1 MVIAVLRRFQRDGGE
16 QVKPREKQREQGSRE
31 RHTAKE
37 RNRYDVDEY
46 LNEKVSLVNIKRVV
60 GYIAK
65 AQGHLKFALLLSVA
79 GNLVSLSGPLFIKH
93 ALDVAVP
100 NKDIRL
106 LLLMAACL
114 AASIVISIALGTVRN
129 VLVARAGAGII
140 HDIRYDLFSHL
151 QKLGFSFYDSR
162 PHGKIFVRV
171 VPYVNSVSDAL
182 SNGIVNLII
191 DVLNIVF
198 IIFFMF
204 RVSPR
209 LAVVAVLGLPLFVIF
224 IWIIKPA
231 QRRAWQRVSN
241 KSANLNAYVQESI
254 DGVKVT
260 QAFDRQ
266 KWNSGILDRLA
277 AARNREWMK
286 AIYISNTVWFSS
298 ETIGHLVFSFLYI
311 AGAFWMYPMAT
322 FGMLLAMGS
331 YQGRFWQP
339 IVNLANIYN
348 TFITA
353 MAYLDRI
360 FDTIAEPVTIQDAPD
375 AAEFPFVRGHVEFK
389 NVSFSYDGKRAVL
402 KDVSFD
408 GHPGESIAI
417 VGPTGAGKTTIVN
430 LLSRFY
436 NIVEG
441 QILID
446 GQDIMKVTLNS
457 LRSQMGIMLQ
467 DSFLF
472 TGTIA
477 DNIRYGKLDAT
488 DEEIRAAAKVIGA
501 DAFIEKLPNG
511 YDTRI
516 TERGGGI
523 SQGERQL
530 LAFTRTLI
538 SEPRIL
544 ILDEATSSIDT
555 GTEQLVQ
562 AGIRTLM
569 KGRTSFIIAHRLSTI
584 RDCTRIMVIDNGS
597 IMEIGTHDELMA
609 MKGLYHQMT
618 MAQNEE

>member
-1 MVIAVLRRFQRDGGE
+1 MARKKQLE
-16 QVKPREKQREQGSRE
+16 QQ
-31 RHTAKE
+31 TAKG
-37 RNRYDVDEY
+37 RNRYDIDEY
-46 LNEKVSLVNIKRVV
+46 LDEKVSLFNIKRCL

-65 AQGHLKFALLLSVA
+65 AQGHLKLALLLSIFE
-79 GNLVSLSGPLFIKH
+79 NLVSLSGPLFIKH

-106 LLLMAACL
+106 LLIMAGCL
-114 AASIVISIALGTVRN
+114 AAAIVISVGLGTIRS

-182 SNGIVNLII
+182 SNGIINFVIE
-191 DVLNIVF
+191 VLNIVF

-204 RVSPR
+204 RVSPQ
-209 LAVVAVLGLPLFVIF
+209 LATVAVLGLPLFMIF
-224 IWIIKPA
+224 IWSIKPA

-241 KSANLNAYVQESI
+241 KNSNLNAYVQESI

-266 KWNSGILDRLA
+266 EHNLGIMNRLA
-277 AARNREWMK
+277 NDRNFEWMR

-298 ETIGHLVFSFLYI
+298 ETIGQLVFSFLYI
-311 AGAFWMYPMAT
+311 TGAYWMYPMAT
-322 FGMLLAMGS
+322 FGMLLVMGN
-331 YQGRFWQP
+331 YLWRFWQP
-339 IVNLANIYN
+339 IINLANIYN
-348 TFITA
+348 TFITS
-353 MAYLDRI
+353 MSYLDRI
-360 FDTIAEPVTIQDAPD
+360 FDTIAEPVTIKDAPN
-375 AAEFPFVRGHVEFK
+375 ASEFPFVRGHVEFK
-389 NVSFSYDGKRAVL
+389 NVSFSYDGKHKVL
-402 KDVSFD
+402 NNVSFD

-436 NIVEG
+436 NIEEG
-441 QILID
+441 RVLVD
-446 GQDIMKVTLNS
+446 GQDIMYMTLPS

-488 DEEIRAAAKVIGA
+488 DEEIHSAAESIGA
-501 DAFIEKLPNG
+501 HNFIEKLPQG
-511 YDTRI
+511 YNTPI

-538 SEPRIL
+538 SNPRIL

-555 GTEQLVQ
+555 GTELLVQ
-562 AGIRTLM
+562 EGIQTLM

-584 RDCTRIMVIDNGS
+584 RNCTRIMFISDGQIV
-597 IMEIGTHDELMA
+597 ETGTHEDLMA
-609 MKGLYHQMT
+609 LKGRYYELCQ
-618 MAQNEE
+618 AQYS

>member
-1 MVIAVLRRFQRDGGE
+1 MAKKI
-16 QVKPREKQREQGSRE
+16 REQK
-31 RHTAKE
+31 TARN

-46 LNEKVSLVNIKRVV
+46 LDEKVSLFNIRRCLR
-60 GYIAK
+60 YLMQARIPLSA
-65 AQGHLKFALLLSVA
+65 ALGLSVL
-79 GNLVSLSGPLFIKH
+79 GNLSSLTGPLFIQR

-100 NKDIRL
+100 EKDVGL
-106 LLLMAACL
+106 LLKMAL
-114 AASIVISIALGTVRN
+114 FLSISIVIAIALGAVRN

-140 HDIRYDLFSHL
+140 HNIRFDLFTHL
-151 QKLGFSFYDSR
+151 QKLPFSFYDSR

-182 SNGIVNLII
+182 SNGIINFVIE
-191 DVLNIVF
+191 VLNIVF

-209 LAVVAVLGLPLFVIF
+209 LATVTILGLPVLAVF
-224 IWIIKPA
+224 IWTIKPR

-241 KSANLNAYVQESI
+241 KNSNLNAYIQESI
-254 DGVKVT
+254 DGVRVT

-266 KWNSGILDRLA
+266 KRNIGIMDDLTDQ
-277 AARNREWMK
+277 RNREWMR
-286 AIYISNTVWFSS
+286 AQYISNTTWFST
-298 ETIGHLVFSFLYI
+298 ETISQIVFSFVYI
-311 AGAFWMYPMAT
+311 MGAYWMHPMAS
-322 FGMLLAMGS
+322 FGMLLVMGN
-331 YQGRFWQP
+331 YAWRFWQP
-339 IVNLANIYN
+339 IINLANIYN

-353 MAYLDRI
+353 MSYLDRI
-360 FDTIAEPVTIQDAPD
+360 FDTIAEPVKIKDAEG
-375 AAEFPFVRGHVEFK
+375 AVEFPFVRGHVEFK
-389 NVSFSYDGKRAVL
+389 NVSFSYDGVRRVL
-402 KDVSFD
+402 NHVSFD
-408 GHPGESIAI
+408 GHPGESIAL

-436 NIVEG
+436 NIEDG
-441 QILID
+441 QVCVD
-446 GQDIMKVTLNS
+446 GQDIMKVTLKS

-477 DNIRYGKLDAT
+477 DNIRYGKLDA
-488 DEEIRAAAKVIGA
+488 DDGEIRAAAKIIGA
-501 DAFIEKLPNG
+501 DIFIEKLPQG
-511 YDTRI
+511 YNTPV

-530 LAFTRTLI
+530 LAFSRTLI
-538 SEPRIL
+538 SDPRIL

-562 AGIRTLM
+562 EGIRTLM

-584 RDCTRIMVIDNGS
+584 RDCSRIMYIKDG
-597 IMEIGTHDELMA
+597 EIAEVGTHDELMGK
-609 MKGLYHQMT
+609 KGFYYQLYW
-618 MAQNEE
+618 AQHAEETGM

>member
-1 MVIAVLRRFQRDGGE
+1 MARKKNTE
-16 QVKPREKQREQGSRE
+16 QQ
-31 RHTAKE
+31 TAKG

-46 LNEKVSLVNIKRVV
+46 LDEKVSLFNIKRCV
-60 GYIAK
+60 GYILK
-65 AQGHLKFALLLSVA
+65 AQGPLKLALGLSIVE
-79 GNLVSLSGPLFIKH
+79 NLVSLSGPLFVLH

-100 NKDIRL
+100 NGDVRL
-106 LLLMAACL
+106 LLLMAAGL
-114 AASIVISIALGTVRN
+114 AGSIVVSIGLGTIRN
-129 VLVARAGAGII
+129 VLVAKAGAGII

-151 QKLGFSFYDSR
+151 QRLAFNFYDSR

-182 SNGIVNLII
+182 SNGIINFVIE
-191 DVLNIVF
+191 VLNIFF

-204 RVSPR
+204 RVSPQ
-209 LAVVAVLGLPLFVIF
+209 LATVVILGLPIFALF
-224 IWIIKPA
+224 IWTIKPK
-231 QRRAWQRVSN
+231 QRRAWQSVSN
-241 KSANLNAYVQESI
+241 KTSNLNAYIQESI

-266 KWNSGILDRLA
+266 KKNLGIMNQLTEE
-277 AARNREWMK
+277 RNREWMQ
-286 AIYISNTVWFSS
+286 AIYISNSVWFSV
-298 ETIGHLVFSFLYI
+298 ETIAQLVFSFTYI
-311 AGAFWMYPMAT
+311 TGVFIMYPMAS
-322 FGMLLAMGS
+322 FGMLVAMGT
-331 YQGRFWQP
+331 YTWRFWQP
-339 IVNLANIYN
+339 IINLANIYN
-348 TFITA
+348 TFISA

-360 FDTIAEPVTIQDAPD
+360 FDTIAEPVTIQEAPD
-375 AAEFPFVRGHVEFK
+375 AVSFPFVRGHVEFK
-389 NVSFSYDGKRAVL
+389 NVSFSYDGTRKVL
-402 KDVSFD
+402 RNVSFD

-430 LLSRFY
+430 LLARFY
-436 NIVEG
+436 NIEEG
-441 QILID
+441 QVVVD
-446 GQDIMKVTLNS
+446 GHDIMKVTLNS

-488 DEEIRAAAKVIGA
+488 DDEIRKAARLIGA
-501 DAFIEKLPNG
+501 HNFIEKLPQG
-511 YDTRI
+511 YDTPVS
-516 TERGGGI
+516 ERGGGI

-538 SEPRIL
+538 SNPRIL

-562 AGIRTLM
+562 EGIQTLM

-584 RDCTRIMVIDNGS
+584 RNCTRIMFIDDGVILEQGAH
-597 IMEIGTHDELMA
+597 EELMA
-609 MKGLYHQMT
+609 MKGRYYELCL
-618 MAQNEE
+618 AQYAE

>member
-1 MVIAVLRRFQRDGGE
+1 VR
-16 QVKPREKQREQGSRE
+16 S
-31 RHTAKE
+31 KE

-46 LNEKVSLVNIKRVV
+46 LDEKVSLFNVKRCL

-65 AQGHLKFALLLSVA
+65 AQGHLKLALLLSVIENMA
-79 GNLVSLSGPLFIKH
+79 GLSGPLFIMH

-100 NKDIRL
+100 NKDFRL

-114 AASIVISIALGTVRN
+114 GASIMVGIVLSTIRS

-151 QKLGFSFYDSR
+151 QKLAFSFYDSR

-171 VPYVNSVSDAL
+171 VPYVNNVSDAL
-182 SNGIVNLII
+182 SNGIINFVIE
-191 DVLNIVF
+191 VLNIVF

-204 RVSPR
+204 RVSPQ
-209 LAVVAVLGLPLFVIF
+209 LAVIALLGLPPLFIF
-224 IWIIKPA
+224 MFTIKPE

-241 KSANLNAYVQESI
+241 KNSNLNAYIQESI
-254 DGVKVT
+254 DGIRVT

-266 KWNSGILDRLA
+266 KKNLGVMNQLTDE
-277 AARNREWMK
+277 RNFEWMR
-286 AIYISNTVWFSS
+286 AIHISNTVWVSV
-298 ETIGHLVFSFLYI
+298 ETVAQLVYSFLYI
-311 AGAFWMYPMAT
+311 TGAYWMNPMAS
-322 FGMLLAMGS
+322 FGMLLVMAN
-331 YQGRFWQP
+331 YAWRFWQP
-339 IVNLANIYN
+339 IINLANIYN
-348 TFITA
+348 TFVTA
-353 MAYLDRI
+353 MSYLDRI
-360 FDTIAEPVTIQDAPD
+360 FDTIAEPVTIQDPPNAVV
-375 AAEFPFVRGHVEFK
+375 FPFVRGHVEFK
-389 NVSFSYDGKRAVL
+389 NVSFSYDGSRRVL
-402 KDVSFD
+402 NNVSFD

-436 NIVEG
+436 NIEEG
-441 QILID
+441 QVLID
-446 GQDIMKVTLNS
+446 GQDVMRVTLSS

-488 DEEIRAAAKVIGA
+488 DAEIQAAARLIGA
-501 DAFIEKLPNG
+501 DRFIEKLPQG
-511 YDTRI
+511 YNTPV

-538 SEPRIL
+538 SNPRIL

-562 AGIRTLM
+562 EGIQTLM

-584 RDCTRIMVIDNGS
+584 RNCTRIMFISEGQIVEHGC
-597 IMEIGTHDELMA
+597 HDELMG
-609 MKGLYHQMT
+609 MKGRYYELYQ
-618 MAQNEE
+618 AQYTD